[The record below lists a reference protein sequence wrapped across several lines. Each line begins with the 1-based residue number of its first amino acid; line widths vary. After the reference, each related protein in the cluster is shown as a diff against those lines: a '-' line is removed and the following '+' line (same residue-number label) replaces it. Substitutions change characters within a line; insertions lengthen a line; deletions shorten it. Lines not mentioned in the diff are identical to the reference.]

1 MNLKPSANP
10 SAKLSVKGQN
20 DISFSTAQYIEVHER
35 TVDVYEGAY
44 EFTPTDE
51 PQTIAIENKRAT
63 QNITI
68 NPIPSNYGLITWD
81 GATLTVS

>member
-10 SAKLSVKGQN
+10 SAKLTVKGQN
-20 DISFSTAQYIEVHER
+20 DISFSSTQYIEVYEKS
-35 TVDVYEGAY
+35 VEVYDGDY